1 MIYLEYDF
9 KVNPPEPFSDILT
22 AELGTLGFESFL
34 VQDSG
39 VLAYIQKSDWKEG
52 LLEGLFVQQMP
63 GVEITHSWKEIEPQN
78 WNAEWERNFHPISVG
93 DHCVVRAP
101 FHQAPQVEYDIV
113 IEPKMSF
120 GTGHHETTHMMLQHI
135 LETDFKGKSVL
146 DMGCGTAVLAILAK
160 KRGATEVEAID
171 VDRWCYLNALEN
183 VERNHCAGIQVHQG
197 DRTLLEG
204 NRYDIVLANIN
215 RNILLE
221 DIPVYAQCL
230 NPKGALFLSGFYLE
244 DLDAI
249 SEKCSESGL
258 NFEKKLDSN
267 NWIAVK
273 YVN

>member
-9 KVNPPEPFSDILT
+9 KVTPPEPFTDILT
-22 AELGTLGFESFL
+22 AELGELGFESFL

-39 VLAYIQKSDWKEG
+39 VLAYIQKTDWREG
-52 LLEGLFVQQMP
+52 MLDGLFVRQLP
-63 GVEITHSWKEIEPQN
+63 EVEIDFSWKEIQPQN
-78 WNAEWERNFHPISVG
+78 WNAQWERNFHPIQVG
-93 DHCVVRAP
+93 DQCVVRAP
-101 FHQAPQVEYDIV
+101 FHQVPQVEYDIV

-160 KRGATEVEAID
+160 KKGATTVVAID
-171 VDRWCYLNALEN
+171 IDRWCYLNALEN
-183 VERNHCAGIQVHQG
+183 VERNQCADIEVHQG
-197 DRTLLEG
+197 DRNLLG
-204 NRYDIVLANIN
+204 NRGYDIILANIN

-221 DIPVYAQCL
+221 DIPIYAKCL
-230 NPKGALFLSGFYLE
+230 NPKGALFLSGFFME

-249 SEKCSESGL
+249 SEECGDNGL
-258 NFEKKLDSN
+258 KFEKKLDRN